1 MAKLRTHEIHYL
13 CWVAQG
19 FPSYEKLAEQ
29 LGVSINSIKKEA
41 QRHDWVYK
49 KNKVTFSGDMNVT
62 QTSPEITNKDKA
74 EQITSLINN
83 ALGKVAI
90 DTPKD
95 LLNLVDL
102 RDRLLEDNDMMDLT
116 SWTSM
121 DFIRVFLEICSYC
134 QYGLN
139 GIPDPDD
146 PNPPDPLPI
155 QLDPIEVAGAIF
167 DKQNFDVFID
177 LLEKNTD
184 LIKAIG
190 GKMVIKDDTVR
201 KVISS
206 DTGEV
211 RVIEES

>member
-1 MAKLRTHEIHYL
+1 MAKLKQHEIHKL
-13 CWVAQG
+13 VWEALG
-19 FPSYEKLAEQ
+19 FPSYEKLADQ
-29 LGVSINSIKKEA
+29 IGISVNSVKKEA
-41 QRHDWVYK
+41 DRHSWQEY
-49 KNKVTFSGDMNVT
+49 KVTQLGDNNVT

-83 ALGKVAI
+83 ALGKIAI

-102 RDRLLEDNDMMDLT
+102 RDRLLEDNDTMDLT

-134 QYGLN
+134 MYGLN

-155 QLDPIEVAGAIF
+155 QLDPIEVAGIIF
-167 DKQNFDVFID
+167 DKQNFDAFTD
-177 LLEKNTD
+177 LLEKNAD
-184 LIKAIG
+184 LLKSVG
-190 GKMVIKDDTVR
+190 EKMIINDDTVR
-201 KVISS
+201 KVILSE
-206 DTGEV
+206 TGEV

>member
-1 MAKLRTHEIHYL
+1 MAKLRIHEIHYL

-29 LGVSINSIKKEA
+29 LGVSVNSIKKEA

-49 KNKVTFSGDMNVT
+49 RNKMTFAGDVNVT
-62 QTSPEITNKDKA
+62 QDPKQVTNKDKA

-83 ALGKVAI
+83 ALNKVTI

-102 RDRLLEDNDMMDLT
+102 RDRLLEDNDVMDLT

-121 DFIRVFLEICSYC
+121 DFVRVFLEICSYC
-134 QYGLN
+134 MYGLN

-146 PNPPDPLPI
+146 PNPPDPLPV
-155 QLDPIEVAGAIF
+155 QLDPIEVAGIIF
-167 DKQNFDVFID
+167 DKQNFDIFIGLMEQNAE
-177 LLEKNTD
+177 LL
-184 LIKAIG
+184 KALG
-190 GKMVIKDDTVR
+190 GAMIIKDLTER
-201 KVISS
+201 KIINSK
-206 DTGEV
+206 TGEV